1 MRAIA
6 IMNNKGGVGKTT
18 TAIAMADIL
27 TRDYKKRVL
36 LVAFKQREIV
46 PIKRM
51 LREIDPTAF
60 FIVCDAHEVL
70 GEGFGDYQKEEI

>member
-1 MRAIA
+1 M
-6 IMNNKGGVGKTT
+6 
-18 TAIAMADIL
+18 
-27 TRDYKKRVL
+27 
-36 LVAFKQREIV
+36 AFKQKEIV

-51 LREIDPTAF
+51 LREIDPQAF